1 MSTSASN
8 AAGVV
13 LVDQP
18 APHVARLLIN
28 RPDKRN
34 AIDFDVRQALT
45 DKITKLLRDTSVRA
59 LVFGGVGGMFSAGG
73 DLPSMVGLSEEQA
86 RERMRHIAV
95 LCRLVATARI
105 PVVTV
110 IEGFGAGAA
119 VGLALLG
126 DHIVVAKTSKI
137 LFPFLKLG
145 LVPDWG
151 QMLTLPRRV
160 GQAKARQILTSGV
173 PLTGRQSLAAGLA
186 DELAAD
192 ADAMTVGI
200 AKASEWGLLP
210 AGAFARFK
218 ARLNQ
223 PSASIDDELVRE
235 ENDQAVCLL
244 GAEFKE
250 GLSAFTEKRTADFV
264 SIAGAAE

>member
-1 MSTSASN
+1 
-8 AAGVV
+8 
-13 LVDQP
+13 
-18 APHVARLLIN
+18 
-28 RPDKRN
+28 
-34 AIDFDVRQALT
+34 
-45 DKITKLLRDTSVRA
+45 
-59 LVFGGVGGMFSAGG
+59 
-73 DLPSMVGLSEEQA
+73 
-86 RERMRHIAV
+86 
-95 LCRLVATARI
+95 
-105 PVVTV
+105 V

-126 DHIVVAKTSKI
+126 DHIVVANNSKI
-137 LFPFLKLG
+137 LFPFLKIG

-160 GQAKARQILTSGV
+160 GQARARQILTSGV

-200 AKASEWGLLP
+200 AKASEWALLP
-210 AGAFARFK
+210 AGAFARLK

-264 SIAGAAE
+264 SITGAAE